1 MEFKNKKVLKKF
13 TVAMRNHFIYFI
25 LNNFSTQKTHK
36 ARNHISYVMY
46 KVHYIS
52 FLSSPL
58 YFIF

>member
-1 MEFKNKKVLKKF
+1 
-13 TVAMRNHFIYFI
+13 MRNHFIYFI
-25 LNNFSTQKTHK
+25 LNNFSTQKNHK

-58 YFIF
+58 YFIL